1 MIRFFIF
8 LSSLPLLAESTYTF
22 RVSKTSEVVADLEL
36 SGGDWSIAGKE
47 AALADVTV
55 DGASVQNVM
64 TYAGARHTYPI
75 FLGVLSA
82 GEHKLAVKQNTQY
95 GAAGATL
102 EAYDA
107 KFREIARDSSYYPV
121 LAYTP
126 VLFARANTVGKFTD
140 VPMII
145 YVERLVEKG
154 EPLLS
159 YTVIFSN
166 EDGGT
171 STRALMARWGRTT
184 DVEYVYK
191 AFLNPDG
198 TLKRATMQ
206 GRGHQEVE
214 FNGQREGAHPL
225 MIPVTDNNMVSGE
238 ATSAIRYQIAPVEID
253 LSHHSRE
260 LIIDEHPLAYR
271 VMSQELLREDKLRPF
286 GTVDGNKVS
295 DPRNYLYIEAKITTQ
310 QSGVA
315 AMLRLKGESQ
325 WRTSNL
331 GREDY
336 AMDRSGW
343 VRTTIELPPGTR
355 ADAVEEIG
363 FLCVVVRTKEG
374 IPTAGTCRLD
384 QLSKAFKLDTNY
396 VPEKSVAHHEGAAEI
411 PSGQMVSWKLDG
423 R

>member
-1 MIRFFIF
+1 MIRSLIF
-8 LSSLPLLAESTYTF
+8 LFALPLLAESSYTF
-22 RVSKTSEVVADLEL
+22 RVSKPSEVVADLEL
-36 SGGDWSIAGKE
+36 SGGDWSVEGQE
-47 AALADVTV
+47 AALADVSI
-55 DGASVQNVM
+55 DGAPSQNVM
-64 TYAGARHTYPI
+64 TYAGTRHAYPI
-75 FLGVLSA
+75 FLGVLAA
-82 GEHKLAVKQNTQY
+82 GEHKLEVKQNTQY
-95 GAAGATL
+95 GAAGAKL
-102 EAYDA
+102 EVHGA

-145 YVERLVEKG
+145 YVERLVENN

-191 AFLNPDG
+191 AFLNLDG
-198 TLKRATMQ
+198 SLKRATMQ

-253 LSHHSRE
+253 LTHHSRE
-260 LIIDEHPLAYR
+260 LIIDENPLAYR
-271 VMSQELLREDKLRPF
+271 VMSQELRREGKLRPF

-295 DPRNYLYIEAKITTQ
+295 DPRNYLYIEAKIAEEHA
-310 QSGVA
+310 GVA
-315 AMLRLKGESQ
+315 AMVRLKGEDH

-343 VRTTIELPPGTR
+343 VRTTVELPPGTP
-355 ADAVEEIG
+355 ASEVDEIG
-363 FLCVVVRTKEG
+363 FFCVVVRTRVG
-374 IPTAGTCRLD
+374 PPAAGTCRVD
-384 QLSKAFKLDTNY
+384 ELSKAFKLDSGY
-396 VPEKSVAHHEGAAEI
+396 VPQKSIAHHEGVAEI
-411 PSGQMVSWKLDG
+411 PSGQMVSWKLG
-423 R
+423 AR

>member
-1 MIRFFIF
+1 MIRLLLVF
-8 LSSLPLLAESTYTF
+8 SALPLLAESSYTF
-22 RVSKTSEVVADLEL
+22 QVAKTSEVVADLEL
-36 SGGDWSIAGKE
+36 SGGDWSVEGNE
-47 AALADVTV
+47 AALADVTI

-64 TYAGARHTYPI
+64 TYAGARHVYPI
-75 FLGVLSA
+75 FLGVLPA
-82 GEHKLAVKQNTQY
+82 GEHRLTVKQNTQY
-95 GAAGATL
+95 GAANAKL
-102 EAYDA
+102 EVHGA
-107 KFREIARDSSYYPV
+107 KFREIARDSSDYPV

-145 YVERLVEKG
+145 YVERLIENG

-206 GRGHQEVE
+206 GRGRQEVE
-214 FNGQREGAHPL
+214 FNGRREGAHPL

-253 LSHHSRE
+253 LTHHSRE
-260 LIIDEHPLAYR
+260 LIIDQNPLAYR
-271 VMSQELLREDKLRPF
+271 VMSQELLREGKLRPF
-286 GTVDGNKVS
+286 GAVDGNKIS
-295 DPRNYLYIEAKITTQ
+295 DPRNYLYIEAKIAAQ

-315 AMLRLKGESQ
+315 AMVRLKGETQ

-343 VRTTIELPPGTR
+343 VRTTIELPPGTP
-355 ADAVEEIG
+355 AAAVDEIG
-363 FLCVVVRTKEG
+363 FLCVVVRTKET
-374 IPTAGTCRLD
+374 IPTAGACRVD
-384 QLSKAFKLDTNY
+384 ELSKAFKLDSHY
-396 VPEKSVAHHEGAAEI
+396 VPENSIAHHEGASEI
-411 PSGQMVSWKLDG
+411 PSGQMVSWKLAAH
-423 R
+423 

>member
-1 MIRFFIF
+1 MRLLILFA
-8 LSSLPLLAESTYTF
+8 LPLAAQSSYTF
-22 RVSKTSEVVADLEL
+22 QVSKTSEVVADLEL
-36 SGGDWSIAGKE
+36 SGGDWSVEGKE
-47 AALADVTV
+47 AALADVAL
-55 DGASVQNVM
+55 DGKAVQNVM
-64 TYAGARHTYPI
+64 TYAGTRHEYPI
-75 FLGVLSA
+75 FLGVLNP
-82 GEHKLAVKQNTQY
+82 GEHKLTVTQNTKY

-102 EAYDA
+102 KAYG
-107 KFREIARDSSYYPV
+107 ARFHEFTRDQRYYPE
-121 LAYTP
+121 LAFTP

-145 YVERLVEKG
+145 YVERLVENG

-238 ATSAIRYQIAPVEID
+238 ATSAIRYQIAPVDID
-253 LSHHSRE
+253 LTHHSRE
-260 LIIDEHPLAYR
+260 LIIDENPLAYR
-271 VMSQELLREDKLRPF
+271 VMSQELLREGKLRPF
-286 GTVDGNKVS
+286 GVVDGNKVS
-295 DPRNYLYIEAKITTQ
+295 DPRNYLYIEAKIANQ
-310 QSGVA
+310 QSAVA
-315 AMLRLKGESQ
+315 AMLRLKGENQ

-336 AMDRSGW
+336 AMERSGW
-343 VRTTIELPPGTR
+343 VRTTIELPPGTP
-355 ADAVEEIG
+355 AAQVDEIG
-363 FLCVVVRTKEG
+363 FLCVVVRTRDA
-374 IPTAGTCRLD
+374 IPTAGTCRVD
-384 QLSKAFKLDTNY
+384 ELSKAFKLDANY
-396 VPEKSVAHHEGAAEI
+396 VPEKSIFHHDTASEI
-411 PSGQMVSWKLDG
+411 PSGQMVSWKLG
-423 R
+423 AR

>member
-1 MIRFFIF
+1 MRFVIF
-8 LSSLPLLAESTYTF
+8 LFSLPLVAESYTF

-36 SGGDWSIAGKE
+36 SGGDWSVEGRE
-47 AALADVTV
+47 AALADVTL
-55 DGASVQNVM
+55 DGTSVQNVM
-64 TYAGARHTYPI
+64 TYAGTRHEYPI
-75 FLGVLSA
+75 FLGMLNP
-82 GEHKLAVKQNTQY
+82 GEHQLTVAQNAKY
-95 GAAGATL
+95 GAAGAQL
-102 EAYDA
+102 KAYSA
-107 KFREIARDSSYYPV
+107 KFHEFTRDQKYYPE
-121 LAYTP
+121 LAFTP

-145 YVERLVEKG
+145 YVERLVENG

-253 LSHHSRE
+253 LTHHSRE
-260 LIIDEHPLAYR
+260 LIIDENPLAYR
-271 VMSQELLREDKLRPF
+271 VMSQELLREGKLRPF
-286 GTVDGNKVS
+286 GVVDGNKVS
-295 DPRNYLYIEAKITTQ
+295 DPR
-310 QSGVA
+310 
-315 AMLRLKGESQ
+315 
-325 WRTSNL
+325 
-331 GREDY
+331 REDY
-336 AMDRSGW
+336 AMERSGW
-343 VRTTIELPPGTR
+343 VRTTVELPPGTR
-355 ADAVEEIG
+355 ANQVDEIG
-363 FLCVVVRTKEG
+363 FLCVVVRTKDA
-374 IPTAGTCRLD
+374 IPTAGACRVD
-384 QLSKAFKLDTNY
+384 ELSKAFKLDTNY
-396 VPEKSVAHHEGAAEI
+396 VPGKSIFHHEGAAEI
-411 PSGQMVSWKLDG
+411 PSGQMVSWKLDV

>member
-1 MIRFFIF
+1 MRFVIF
-8 LSSLPLLAESTYTF
+8 LFALPLVAESYAF
-22 RVSKTSEVVADLEL
+22 RVSKTSEVVADVEL
-36 SGGDWSIAGKE
+36 SGGDWSVEGRE
-47 AALADVTV
+47 AALADVTL
-55 DGASVQNVM
+55 DGTSVQNVM
-64 TYAGARHTYPI
+64 TYAGTRHEYPI
-75 FLGVLSA
+75 FLGVLSP
-82 GEHKLAVKQNTQY
+82 GEHKLTITPNTKY

-102 EAYDA
+102 KAYGA
-107 KFREIARDSSYYPV
+107 KFHEFTRDQKYYPE
-121 LAYTP
+121 LAFTP

-145 YVERLVEKG
+145 YVERLVENG

-159 YTVIFSN
+159 YTVIVSN

-253 LSHHSRE
+253 LTHHSRE
-260 LIIDEHPLAYR
+260 LIIDENPLAYR
-271 VMSQELLREDKLRPF
+271 VMSQELLREGKLRPF
-286 GTVDGNKVS
+286 GVVDGNKVS
-295 DPRNYLYIEAKITTQ
+295 DPRNYLYIEAKIANQ
-310 QSGVA
+310 QSGIA
-315 AMLRLKGESQ
+315 AMVRLKGENQ

-336 AMDRSGW
+336 AMERSGW
-343 VRTTIELPPGTR
+343 VRTTVELPPGTR
-355 ADAVEEIG
+355 ANQVDEIG
-363 FLCVVVRTKEG
+363 FLCVVVRTKDA
-374 IPTAGTCRLD
+374 IPTAGACRVD
-384 QLSKAFKLDTNY
+384 ELSKAFKLDTNY
-396 VPEKSVAHHEGAAEI
+396 VPGKSIFHHEGAAEI
-411 PSGQMVSWKLDG
+411 PSGQMVSWKLDA

>member
-1 MIRFFIF
+1 MRFFAF
-8 LSSLPLLAESTYTF
+8 LIALPLIAESTYTF
-22 RVSKTSEVVADLEL
+22 KVARTSEVVADLEL
-36 SGGDWSIAGKE
+36 SGGEWSVEGRE
-47 AALADVTV
+47 AALADVRI
-55 DGASVQNVM
+55 DGAVSQNVM
-64 TYAGARHTYPI
+64 TYAGTRHTYPL
-75 FLGVLSA
+75 FLGVLQA
-82 GEHKLAVKQNTQY
+82 GEHKLSVTQNSQY
-95 GAAGATL
+95 GAPGAKL
-102 EAYDA
+102 EVHGA
-107 KFREIARDSSYYPV
+107 KFREIARDSAYYPV

-145 YVERLVEKG
+145 YAERLVENG

-198 TLKRATMQ
+198 SLKRATMQ

-214 FNGQREGAHPL
+214 FNGQREGSHPL

-253 LSHHSRE
+253 LTHHSRE
-260 LIIDEHPLAYR
+260 LIIDENPLAYR
-271 VMSQELLREDKLRPF
+271 VMSQELLREGKLRPF

-295 DPRNYLYIEAKITTQ
+295 DPRNYLYIEAKIENQ

-315 AMLRLKGESQ
+315 AMVRLKGESN

-336 AMDRSGW
+336 SMERSGW
-343 VRTTIELPPGTR
+343 VRTTVELPPGTP
-355 ADAVEEIG
+355 AEQVDEIG
-363 FLCVVVRTKEG
+363 FLCVVFRNKEA
-374 IPTAGTCRLD
+374 IPTAGDCRID
-384 QLSKAFKLDTNY
+384 DVSKAFKLDANY
-396 VPEKSVAHHEGAAEI
+396 VPQASIFIHTGTAEI
-411 PSGQMVSWKLDG
+411 PSGQMISWKRG
-423 R
+423 AR

>member
-1 MIRFFIF
+1 MRLLSF
-8 LSSLPLLAESTYTF
+8 LIALPLLADSTYTF
-22 RVSKTSEVVADLEL
+22 RVAKTSEVVADIEL
-36 SGGDWSIAGKE
+36 SGGDWSAEGKE
-47 AALADVTV
+47 AALADVTL
-55 DGASVQNVM
+55 DGAAVQNVM
-64 TYAGARHTYPI
+64 TYAGARHAYPV
-75 FLGVLSA
+75 FLGVLPA
-82 GEHKLAVKQNTQY
+82 GEHKISITQNARY
-95 GAAGATL
+95 GSPGAKL
-102 EAYDA
+102 EVHGA
-107 KFREIARDSSYYPV
+107 KFREIARDSAYYPV

-126 VLFARANTVGKFTD
+126 VLFARANTIGKFTD
-140 VPMII
+140 VPMIV
-145 YVERLVEKG
+145 YVERLVENG

-238 ATSAIRYQIAPVEID
+238 ATSAIRYQIAPIEID
-253 LSHHSRE
+253 LTHHSRE
-260 LIIDEHPLAYR
+260 LIIDENPLAYR
-271 VMSQELLREDKLRPF
+271 VMSQELLREGKLRPF
-286 GTVDGNKVS
+286 GTVDGNKIS
-295 DPRNYLYIEAKITTQ
+295 DPRNYLYIEANIANQ
-310 QSGVA
+310 QSAVA

-336 AMDRSGW
+336 AMERSGW
-343 VRTTIELPPGTR
+343 VRTTIELPPGTP
-355 ADAVEEIG
+355 ANQVDEIG
-363 FLCVVVRTKEG
+363 FLCIVVRSKDA
-374 IPTAGTCRLD
+374 IPTAGTCRVD
-384 QLSKAFKLDTNY
+384 ELSKAFKLDSNY
-396 VPEKSVAHHEGAAEI
+396 VPQPSIFNHAGATEI
-411 PSGQMVSWKLDG
+411 PSGQMVSWKLAAH
-423 R
+423 

>member
-1 MIRFFIF
+1 VLLLVFIF
-8 LSSLPLLAESTYTF
+8 ALPLLAQSTYTF
-22 RVSKTSEVVADLEL
+22 RVATASEVVADLEL
-36 SGGDWSIAGKE
+36 SGGDWSIEGKE
-47 AALADVTV
+47 SALADVTL
-55 DGASVQNVM
+55 DGAAVQNVM
-64 TYAGARHTYPI
+64 TYAGARHAYPI
-75 FLGVLSA
+75 FLGVLQA
-82 GEHKLAVKQNTQY
+82 GEHKIGITQNARY
-95 GAAGATL
+95 GSPGAKL
-102 EAYDA
+102 EVHGA
-107 KFREIARDSSYYPV
+107 KFREIARGSAYYPV

-140 VPMII
+140 VPMIV
-145 YVERLVEKG
+145 YVERLVENA

-191 AFLNPDG
+191 AFLNSDG

-260 LIIDEHPLAYR
+260 LIIDENPLAYR
-271 VMSQELLREDKLRPF
+271 VMSQELLREGKLRLF
-286 GTVDGNKVS
+286 GTVDGNKIS
-295 DPRNYLYIEAKITTQ
+295 DPRNYLYIEANIANQ

-315 AMLRLKGESQ
+315 AMVRLKGESK

-336 AMDRSGW
+336 AMERSGW
-343 VRTTIELPPGTR
+343 VRTTIELPPGT
-355 ADAVEEIG
+355 AANQVDEIG
-363 FLCVVVRTKEG
+363 FLCVVVRSKDA
-374 IPTAGTCRLD
+374 IPTAGTCRVD
-384 QLSKAFKLDTNY
+384 ALSKAFKLDSNY
-396 VPEKSVAHHEGAAEI
+396 VPQPSVFNHSGAAEI
-411 PSGQMVSWKLDG
+411 PSGQMVSWKLAAH
-423 R
+423 

>member
-1 MIRFFIF
+1 MRFF
-8 LSSLPLLAESTYTF
+8 LVLLALPLLAESRYTF
-22 RVSKTSEVVADLEL
+22 HVSKSSEVVADLEL
-36 SGGDWSIAGKE
+36 SGGDWSVEGKE

-55 DGASVQNVM
+55 DGAAVQNVM
-64 TYAGARHTYPI
+64 TYAGSRHSYPI
-75 FLGVLSA
+75 FLGALAA
-82 GEHKLAVKQNTQY
+82 GEHHLTVAPNTRY

-102 EAYDA
+102 EVHGA
-107 KFREIARDSSYYPV
+107 KFREIARDSNYYPV

-145 YVERLVEKG
+145 YVERLVENG

-198 TLKRATMQ
+198 SLKRATMQ

-260 LIIDEHPLAYR
+260 LIIDENPLAYR
-271 VMSQELLREDKLRPF
+271 VMSQELLREGKLRPY
-286 GTVDGNKVS
+286 GMVDGNKIS
-295 DPRNYLYIEAKITTQ
+295 DPRNYLYIEAKIATEH
-310 QSGVA
+310 SGVA
-315 AMLRLKGESQ
+315 AMVRLKGENQ
-325 WRTSNL
+325 WRTSSL

-343 VRTTIELPPGTR
+343 VRTSIELPPGTP
-355 ADAVEEIG
+355 AGSIDEIG
-363 FLCVVVRTKEG
+363 FFCVVVRTKDG
-374 IPTAGTCRLD
+374 IPTAGTCRVD
-384 QLSKAFKLDTNY
+384 ALSKAFKLDSNY
-396 VPEKSVAHHEGAAEI
+396 VPQKSVAHHEGAAQL
-411 PSGQMVSWKLDG
+411 PSGQMVSWKPAA

>member
-1 MIRFFIF
+1 
-8 LSSLPLLAESTYTF
+8 
-22 RVSKTSEVVADLEL
+22 
-36 SGGDWSIAGKE
+36 
-47 AALADVTV
+47 
-55 DGASVQNVM
+55 
-64 TYAGARHTYPI
+64 
-75 FLGVLSA
+75 
-82 GEHKLAVKQNTQY
+82 
-95 GAAGATL
+95 
-102 EAYDA
+102 
-107 KFREIARDSSYYPV
+107 
-121 LAYTP
+121 
-126 VLFARANTVGKFTD
+126 
-140 VPMII
+140 MII
-145 YVERLVEKG
+145 YAERLVENG

-198 TLKRATMQ
+198 SLKRATMQ

-214 FNGQREGAHPL
+214 FNGGREGAHPL

-260 LIIDEHPLAYR
+260 LIIDQNPLAYR
-271 VMSQELLREDKLRPF
+271 VMSQELLREGKLRPY

-295 DPRNYLYIEAKITTQ
+295 DPRNYLYIEAKIANQ

-315 AMLRLKGESQ
+315 AMLRLKGETQ

-336 AMDRSGW
+336 AMERSGW
-343 VRTTIELPPGTR
+343 IRTTIEMPPGTR
-355 ADAVEEIG
+355 ADQVEEIG
-363 FLCVVVRTKEG
+363 FLCVVVRSKDA
-374 IPTAGTCRLD
+374 IPAAGTCRVEEV
-384 QLSKAFKLDTNY
+384 SKAFKLDSNY
-396 VPEKSVAHHEGAAEI
+396 VPSISIFSHSGAAEL
-411 PSGQMVSWKLDG
+411 PSGQMISWRIGG

>member
-1 MIRFFIF
+1 MRLLIF
-8 LSSLPLLAESTYTF
+8 LLTLPLVAESSYTF
-22 RVSKTSEVVADLEL
+22 RVATTSEVVADLEL
-36 SGGDWSIAGKE
+36 SGGDWSVEGKE

-55 DGASVQNVM
+55 DGTAAQNVM
-64 TYAGARHTYPI
+64 TYAGTRHVYPI
-75 FLGVLSA
+75 FLGVLAA
-82 GEHKLAVKQNTQY
+82 GDHNLNVKQNKQY
-95 GAAGATL
+95 GATGATL
-102 EAYDA
+102 EVHGA
-107 KFREIARDSSYYPV
+107 KFREIARDSNYYPV

-140 VPMII
+140 VPMIV
-145 YVERLVEKG
+145 YVERLVENG

-253 LSHHSRE
+253 LTHHSRE
-260 LIIDEHPLAYR
+260 LIIDQNPLAYR
-271 VMSQELLREDKLRPF
+271 VMSQELLREGKLRPF
-286 GTVDGNKVS
+286 GVVDGNKIS
-295 DPRNYLYIEAKITTQ
+295 DPRNYLYIEAKVANQ
-310 QSGVA
+310 QSAVA
-315 AMLRLKGESQ
+315 AMVRLKGENQ

-331 GREDY
+331 GHEEY
-336 AMDRSGW
+336 AMERSGW
-343 VRTTIELPPGTR
+343 VRTTIELPPAMR
-355 ADAVEEIG
+355 ADDLDEIG
-363 FLCVVVRTKEG
+363 FLCVVVRTKDG
-374 IPTAGTCRLD
+374 IPTAGTCRVD
-384 QLSKAFKLDTNY
+384 ELSKVFKIDADY
-396 VPEKSVAHHEGAAEI
+396 VPLPSVFSHSGAAEI
-411 PSGQMVSWKLDG
+411 PSGQMISWRLG
-423 R
+423 VR

>member
-1 MIRFFIF
+1 MRLSIF
-8 LSSLPLLAESTYTF
+8 LLALPLFAESTIPF
-22 RVSKTSEVVADLEL
+22 HVAKTSEVVADLEL
-36 SGGDWSIAGKE
+36 GGGDWSAEGRE

-55 DGASVQNVM
+55 DGASLQNVM
-64 TYAGARHTYPI
+64 TYAGARHVYPI

-82 GEHKLAVKQNTQY
+82 GDHKLTVKQSAKN
-95 GAAGATL
+95 GAPAVTL
-102 EAYDA
+102 EVFSA
-107 KFREIARDSSYYPV
+107 KFREIARDSTFYPV

-145 YVERLVEKG
+145 YAERLVENG

-198 TLKRATMQ
+198 SLKRATMQ

-214 FNGQREGAHPL
+214 FNGKREGAHPL

-253 LSHHSRE
+253 LTHHSRE
-260 LIIDEHPLAYR
+260 LIIDQNPLAYR
-271 VMSQELLREDKLRPF
+271 VMSQELLREGKLRPF
-286 GTVDGNKVS
+286 GVVDGNKVS
-295 DPRNYLYIEAKITTQ
+295 DPRNYLYIEAKIANQ
-310 QSGVA
+310 QSAVA
-315 AMLRLKGESQ
+315 AMLRLKGEST

-336 AMDRSGW
+336 AMERSEW
-343 VRTTIELPPGTR
+343 IRTTIELPPGM
-355 ADAVEEIG
+355 AANQIDEIG
-363 FLCVVVRTKEG
+363 FLCIVVRTKEA
-374 IPTAGTCRLD
+374 IPTAGTCRID
-384 QLSKAFKLDTNY
+384 ELSKAFKIDTNY
-396 VPEKSVAHHEGAAEI
+396 VPQPSVFSHIDPTEI
-411 PSGQMVSWKLDG
+411 PTGQMVSWKLAG